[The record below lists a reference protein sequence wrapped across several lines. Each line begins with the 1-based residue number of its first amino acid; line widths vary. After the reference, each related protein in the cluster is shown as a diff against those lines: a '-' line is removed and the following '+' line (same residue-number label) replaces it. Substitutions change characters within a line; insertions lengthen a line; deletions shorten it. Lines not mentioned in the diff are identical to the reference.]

1 MDADNELLLTTQE
14 PARGW
19 RFGWVLPILFRPRA
33 TMRRIVE
40 NAHPTS
46 RTPLTL
52 VVLAAVIHALVAGS
66 IRAAAAAAGEVSL
79 PQGFEFY
86 TPEQQAQFMQAATA
100 TNNATFNYVLPAA
113 GAALGVI
120 VLWLLIG
127 GLLHLVLT
135 LFGGRGTSRSALNV
149 AAWSFIPLLLRYVIQ
164 IVAMLMTDSLVA
176 SPGLAGFA
184 PAGEGFFNAFLA
196 GILSHVDIFLLWQ
209 IVLLWI
215 GVHLSSRLPL
225 LKSLLA
231 VLATM
236 LIVLALRALPAAV
249 LAQFGGLTIIQPFL

>member
-1 MDADNELLLTTQE
+1 M
-14 PARGW
+14 
-19 RFGWVLPILFRPRA
+19 
-33 TMRRIVE
+33 
-40 NAHPTS
+40 
-46 RTPLTL
+46 
-52 VVLAAVIHALVAGS
+52 
-66 IRAAAAAAGEVSL
+66 
-79 PQGFEFY
+79 
-86 TPEQQAQFMQAATA
+86 
-100 TNNATFNYVLPAA
+100 
-113 GAALGVI
+113 
-120 VLWLLIG
+120 
-127 GLLHLVLT
+127 LT

>member
-52 VVLAAVIHALVAGS
+52 VVLVAVIHALVAGS

-100 TNNATFNYVLPAA
+100 TNNTTFNYVLPAA